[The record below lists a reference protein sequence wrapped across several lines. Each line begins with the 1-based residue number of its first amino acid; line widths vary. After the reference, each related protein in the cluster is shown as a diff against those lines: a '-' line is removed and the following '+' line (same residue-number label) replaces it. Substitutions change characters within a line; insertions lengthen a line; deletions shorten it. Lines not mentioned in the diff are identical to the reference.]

1 MRYMLPPMHTLKTF
15 ECVARL
21 GSFTAAAE
29 ELHLTVS
36 AVSHQIRAIE
46 SFYGAKLLRRG
57 AREVTLTQ
65 PGDALRD
72 VVVTFLDQLSV
83 VGKSLR
89 SAPGH
94 RLSLS
99 APPSFVSRWLMSRL
113 SGFLGAHPEVDF
125 TLHATPDLVD
135 LEDDQVDVAIRYGN
149 GDWPGLESVKLFDE
163 AVFPVAAPSY
173 LAQTAIQDLDD
184 LDKGVLLRD
193 DFARW
198 DDWTNNAASQPGPT
212 YGDSSLLLQAA
223 EAGQGIALGRSVLV
237 EDALAAG
244 TLVRIGT
251 HSRKAEGTYFLVWLA
266 KARRT
271 SARDSFRTW
280 LLAAAQR

>member
-1 MRYMLPPMHTLKTF
+1 MHTLKTF

-21 GSFTAAAE
+21 HSFTAAAE

-46 SFYGAKLLRRG
+46 TFYGAKLLRRG

-65 PGDALRD
+65 AGEALRD
-72 VVVTFLDQLSV
+72 VVVTFLGQLSE
-83 VGKSLR
+83 VGKALR
-89 SAPGH
+89 SAPSH

-99 APPSFVSRWLMSRL
+99 APPSFVSRWLMPRL
-113 SGFLGAHPEVDF
+113 GRFLGAHPDIDF
-125 TLHATPDLVD
+125 TLHATSELVD
-135 LEDDQVDVAIRYGN
+135 FEDGQVDVAIRYGQ

-163 AVFPVAAPSY
+163 TVFPVAAPSY
-173 LAQTAIQDLDD
+173 LARTAIQVLDD
-184 LDKGVLLRD
+184 LDKGLLLRD
-193 DFARW
+193 DFASW
-198 DDWTNNAASQPGPT
+198 DDWTNHSSSQPGPT

-251 HSRKAEGTYFLVWLA
+251 LSRKAEGTYFLVWPA
-266 KARRT
+266 KAPRT
-271 SARDSFRTW
+271 SAKESFRTW